1 MSMTMQLRRQLLF
14 DYQFLNPCMDKL
26 QKNISYQ
33 FNNIDLLK
41 QAMTH
46 RSVSKNNNERLEFLG
61 DSILGCIISQELY
74 QRFPLI
80 DEGQLSRLRSHLVRK
95 KTLVKLAKTIKLSE
109 TLVLGQG
116 ELKSGG
122 FRRESIQADA
132 FEAVLGAIFL
142 DSDYLTASRVVLKLY
157 EDLLNDTSPE
167 DSLKDYKTQLQ
178 EFLQKKGH
186 SLPLYELI
194 KTKGQDHDAIFYVR
208 CIISEY
214 DFEVEKK
221 AKSIK
226 RAQQAC
232 AESLLERLTSS

>member
-1 MSMTMQLRRQLLF
+1 
-14 DYQFLNPCMDKL
+14 MDKL

-33 FNNIDLLK
+33 FKNIGLLK
-41 QAMTH
+41 QALTH
-46 RSVSKNNNERLEFLG
+46 RSVGKNNNERLEFLG
-61 DSILGCIISQELY
+61 DSILGCIISGELY
-74 QRFPLI
+74 QLFPSI
-80 DEGQLSRLRSHLVRK
+80 NEGQLSRLRSN
-95 KTLVKLAKTIKLSE
+95 LVKGQTLAKIAKVINLSE

-142 DSDYLTASRVVLKLY
+142 DSDYLTVRSVVLKLY
-157 EDLLNDTSPE
+157 KDLLNDTSPE
-167 DSLKDYKTQLQ
+167 DSLKDFKTKLQ
-178 EFLQKKGH
+178 ELLQKKGL
-186 SLPLYELI
+186 SLPQYELI

-214 DFEVEKK
+214 DLEVERE

-226 RAQQAC
+226 RAEQAC
-232 AESLLERLTSS
+232 AESLLERFTSL

>member
-1 MSMTMQLRRQLLF
+1 
-14 DYQFLNPCMDKL
+14 MDKL

-41 QAMTH
+41 QALTH
-46 RSVSKNNNERLEFLG
+46 RSVSKHNNERLEFLG
-61 DSILGCIISQELY
+61 DSILGCVISRELY

-80 DEGQLSRLRSHLVRK
+80 DEGQLSRLRSSLVK
-95 KTLVKLAKTIKLSE
+95 GQTLAKLAKIIHLSE

-132 FEAVLGAIFL
+132 FEAILGAIFL
-142 DSDYLTASRVVLKLY
+142 DSDFLTVSKIILKLY

-167 DSLKDYKTQLQ
+167 DSLKDFKTQLQ
-178 EFLQKKGH
+178 ELLQKKGL
-186 SLPLYELI
+186 SLPQYELM
-194 KTKGQDHDAIFYVR
+194 KTKGQDHNAIFYVR
-208 CIISEY
+208 CIINEY
-214 DFEVEKK
+214 DLKVEKE

-226 RAQQAC
+226 RAEQAC
-232 AESLLERLTSS
+232 AESLLESLSSL